1 MPIFTTRFALAL
13 FALAVAVT
21 LLIIG
26 MWQRPT
32 EKSQH
37 TDADGGQGPPT
48 TMPTSALTPYI
59 PFIMIIAPL
68 AATVTG
74 IYLASRV
81 AESQRRKDEDRRR
94 RALATILLSEI
105 QLLHTILKD
114 IHEAFFLKAL
124 HKVTIEPF
132 HTAMYDQAGSDRLL
146 FQPETAQVLAQFY
159 ALIHILRTELK
170 EFRDLPVE
178 HRIGRDD
185 HALLV
190 RTQYTAELILEAMPQ
205 LSAEGGVW
213 PKPYPKRTYRMY
225 PEDPEAFIFP
235 AFPEP
240 P

>member
-1 MPIFTTRFALAL
+1 LLLIGAGLL
-13 FALAVAVT
+13 
-21 LLIIG
+21 LLIIIKVPQG
-26 MWQRPT
+26 M
-32 EKSQH
+32 
-37 TDADGGQGPPT
+37 GLGPVLGAGIGA
-48 TMPTSALTPYI
+48 S
-59 PFIMIIAPL
+59 L
-68 AATVTG
+68 A
-74 IYLASRV
+74 YLFTRR
-81 AESQRRKDEDRRR
+81 QRREEEQRRR

-105 QLLHTILKD
+105 QLLYDTLKD
-114 IHEAFFLKAL
+114 IHQAFFLKAL

-190 RTQYTAELILEAMPQ
+190 RTQYTAELIQEAMRQ

-213 PKPYPKRTYRMY
+213 PKAYPKRTYPMY

-235 AFPEP
+235 AFPTEEGRGC
-240 P
+240 